1 MTIIMSDDAPPT
13 GTDAPP
19 TGTLHTHGIKGAY
32 PQYAE
37 TPMPDHDGYDADSDA
52 DEGEKETSVY
62 SGTLYVLFIA
72 IAIAHLWT
80 VWTLRTDINIVL
92 EYQKEHALQYKH
104 ITSLLQNMKQVQWQ
118 IVPAINP

>member
-1 MTIIMSDDAPPT
+1 MSDDAPPT
-13 GTDAPP
+13 TPLNTRG
-19 TGTLHTHGIKGAY
+19 LKGAY

-37 TPMPDHDGYDADSDA
+37 TPMPAHDGYDGDADSDA
-52 DEGEKETSVY
+52 DECEKETSVY

-104 ITSLLQNMKQVQWQ
+104 ITLLLQNMKQVQWQ